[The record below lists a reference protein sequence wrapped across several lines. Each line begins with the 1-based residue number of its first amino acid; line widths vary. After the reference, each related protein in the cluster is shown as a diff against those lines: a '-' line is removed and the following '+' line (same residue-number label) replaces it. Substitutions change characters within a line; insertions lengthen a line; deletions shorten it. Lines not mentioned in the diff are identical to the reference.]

1 MKTLKQEYVR
11 FTPHQS
17 AKELF
22 IKSQQSDIRQFIG
35 LPKIVDT
42 EKNCIHMHNAFVET
56 EAGSINKHIGD
67 IDNKS
72 PFSDQNPSANPGIGN
87 QFGY

>member
-1 MKTLKQEYVR
+1 MKTQKQDYVR

-17 AKELF
+17 AKGLF
-22 IKSQQSDIRQFIG
+22 AESQLSDIRQFIG

-67 IDNKS
+67 IDNE
-72 PFSDQNPSANPGIGN
+72 PLFSDQNPLSNPGIGN